1 MQWKLVRIFL
11 NFRRV
16 ANEEEGEDGEGKEE
30 GEKEG
35 EAKEEESLNT

>member
-16 ANEEEGEDGEGKEE
+16 TNEEEGEEKEE
-30 GEKEG
+30 GEDEEG
-35 EAKEEESLNT
+35 EEEESLNT

>member
-16 ANEEEGEDGEGKEE
+16 ANEEEGEEKEE
-30 GEKEG
+30 GEDEEG
-35 EAKEEESLNT
+35 EEEESLNT

>member
-16 ANEEEGEDGEGKEE
+16 TNEEEGEEKEE
-30 GEKEG
+30 E
-35 EAKEEESLNT
+35 EEESLNT